1 MADQPSSRQVEV
13 VAGLVAGFATTLT
26 THPLDLIKI
35 RLQLAEGSSSK
46 PFELVSRVYHDIQKS
61 AKAGYEAHGRRYP
74 KVLYSLQQYYRGV
87 GPNLIGNVSAW
98 ATYFGLYAEFKKM
111 VATENSQNYFAASSL
126 AGVSTSLITN
136 PIWVLK
142 TRILSTPKSKT
153 SYSSTWDG
161 IRKIYKNEGILTF
174 WKGTIPSLFSVF
186 QGSLQFTFY
195 DHAKEYCHKRQG
207 KELSS
212 YQYAALSVMARTLS
226 MIVVYPTQV
235 IKSRLQSYNFEH
247 ESRTMLSVG
256 RHVLK
261 NGGLRGFYRGLSA
274 NLIRVL
280 PSTAVMFL
288 SYETTKK
295 YMHREINT
303 TRRDINENSM
313 SEADEPQTKKAKIS
327 DEGMSIEKWI
337 PKSISE
343 IKDKFAFDSTTYHSP
358 IPDAVANNPREPVS
372 LGVDEAGR
380 GPVLGPMVYG
390 ISYCLESYQ
399 EGLKKKY
406 GFADSKTLKDS
417 RRQELFQL
425 IDQED
430 HELHRNV
437 GWATCTMTAKDI
449 SSGMLRSALGQGA
462 YNLNEQ
468 AHDTTI
474 ALISE
479 VIKSGVNVRKIFV
492 DTVGP
497 PAAYQAKLQR
507 VFSGVD
513 VTVTKK
519 ADSIYPI
526 VSTASVVAKVTRD
539 LNLQFYEKNLE
550 VVKGQSLGSG
560 YPSDPT
566 TSKWLKEN
574 VDPVFG
580 WHHGLVRFSWQTA
593 KDALEKAGAA
603 KVIYEEEC
611 VKDKGYKDVTEMFN
625 EPDCLIDQSY
635 YAKPVVL

>member
-1 MADQPSSRQVEV
+1 
-13 VAGLVAGFATTLT
+13 
-26 THPLDLIKI
+26 
-35 RLQLAEGSSSK
+35 
-46 PFELVSRVYHDIQKS
+46 
-61 AKAGYEAHGRRYP
+61 
-74 KVLYSLQQYYRGV
+74 
-87 GPNLIGNVSAW
+87 
-98 ATYFGLYAEFKKM
+98 
-111 VATENSQNYFAASSL
+111 
-126 AGVSTSLITN
+126 
-136 PIWVLK
+136 
-142 TRILSTPKSKT
+142 
-153 SYSSTWDG
+153 
-161 IRKIYKNEGILTF
+161 
-174 WKGTIPSLFSVF
+174 
-186 QGSLQFTFY
+186 
-195 DHAKEYCHKRQG
+195 
-207 KELSS
+207 
-212 YQYAALSVMARTLS
+212 
-226 MIVVYPTQV
+226 
-235 IKSRLQSYNFEH
+235 
-247 ESRTMLSVG
+247 
-256 RHVLK
+256 
-261 NGGLRGFYRGLSA
+261 
-274 NLIRVL
+274 
-280 PSTAVMFL
+280 
-288 SYETTKK
+288 
-295 YMHREINT
+295 
-303 TRRDINENSM
+303 M
-313 SEADEPQTKKAKIS
+313 SEADEPQSKKAKIS

-358 IPDAVANNPREPVS
+358 IPDAVANNPREQVS

-566 TSKWLKEN
+566 TSRWLKEN